1 MRTRLNATDHRG
13 GHNAETQRR
22 ISNVVPAPLCAVSAA
37 EMKSRPGIEIGTALP
52 MTGNM
57 LAKCFRASVCALL
70 IVGIVPSAAWSQESF
85 AKVGGYAGGSF
96 VPKFTLDGETFDGFT
111 YYQQVDGDEIAILP
125 KLDKQNMFR
134 GILGY
139 RGERAAIEL
148 SYQRTSHQGAFGE
161 GTGRATFQQVNV
173 DGRFFFL
180 TRERIQPYL
189 LLGGGIPWLTI
200 KDGSFLETQ
209 PERGVGDGAF
219 NGLAL
224 NTEVGVTVY
233 PHPQVGIVLGYG
245 YRPIWFHGAT
255 GITATRYDLRPRFR
269 ESSKGAVFTT
279 LFTF

>member
-1 MRTRLNATDHRG
+1 MGRVYCRLILGRPDRVRLAEIGVQRLAAPRGLASMRRIIEAVNA
-13 GHNAETQRR
+13 APQRR
-22 ISNVVPAPLCAVSAA
+22 ISNVVPAPLYAVSAA
-37 EMKSRPGIEIGTALP
+37 EMTSRPGIEIGTAPP
-52 MTGNM
+52 MTGDTPAN
-57 LAKCFRASVCALL
+57 CFRASVCALL
-70 IVGIVPSAAWSQESF
+70 IVGIVPSAAWSQDQQGF

-139 RGERAAIEL
+139 RGEKAAIEL
-148 SYQRTSHQGAFGE
+148 SYEHTSHQGAFGE

-200 KDGSFLETQ
+200 KDGSFLENQ
-209 PERGVGDGAF
+209 PVASATARSMVLRSIPRLASRCIHIRRS
-219 NGLAL
+219 GL
-224 NTEVGVTVY
+224 
-233 PHPQVGIVLGYG
+233 
-245 YRPIWFHGAT
+245 
-255 GITATRYDLRPRFR
+255 
-269 ESSKGAVFTT
+269 
-279 LFTF
+279 